1 MQASGST
8 ESCRL
13 QSTNRLSMDLRD
25 VYLGGSCYLRT
36 MWRQK
41 LAIPYLKTKGITF
54 HLSTLRETFDM
65 DQNEEDTDVEEE
77 EVEQKITTTTGP
89 ETHDK
94 LHMKITDK
102 SIEEQMYNPVLL
114 ESSRILLFVIT
125 NETRSLAPMT
135 LAAHCIGLMYN
146 VVLVVQMLPED
157 CVIGNDQVPQ
167 YFPWNQVIELMML
180 ISI

>member
-1 MQASGST
+1 
-8 ESCRL
+8 
-13 QSTNRLSMDLRD
+13 MDLRD

-41 LAIPYLKTKGITF
+41 LAIPYLKSKGISF
-54 HLSTLRETFDM
+54 HLPTLRETF
-65 DQNEEDTDVEEE
+65 NVHRKEEDTTNVVEEE
-77 EVEQKITTTTGP
+77 EEDATASGEDKK
-89 ETHDK
+89 DK
-94 LHMKITDK
+94 LHMKISDT
-102 SIEEQMYNPVLL
+102 SSVEEERMYNPVLL

-157 CVIGNDQVPQ
+157 CVIGNDQVVPHC
-167 YFPWNQVIELMML
+167 
-180 ISI
+180 ISHVMQEFNVNE